1 MTTTLNP
8 PPVVPGPPAAQGK
21 PPSSGAGRVI
31 TIVMIAVGAVVIL
44 GAIASAVFATVAAAS
59 ARTTSSSL
67 AVDGVTDLD
76 VDVSAGSLRIEFA
89 DVPEAELDVTSS
101 WGLARWTL
109 EREGDD
115 LTVASP
121 DGFFAGG
128 WLWGGTG
135 DAVLRLPRA
144 LEGADADFGLSA
156 GDLRVDG
163 AFGAL
168 DLELGAGSADIQGS
182 ARELDAQISAG
193 SVDLD
198 LADVDAVSIG
208 LSAGSMDAVLTG
220 AQPRS
225 IEAEVSAGDLDLTVP
240 EGRYN
245 VVSDVSAGDFDN
257 RIDSTSNARSTIRVQ
272 VSAGSATLRAG

>member
-8 PPVVPGPPAAQGK
+8 PPVAPGPPPAQ
-21 PPSSGAGRVI
+21 PPASGAGRVI
-31 TIVMIAVGAVVIL
+31 AIVMIVIGAIVIVGAIT
-44 GAIASAVFATVAAAS
+44 SAVFATVAATS
-59 ARTTSSSL
+59 ARTTSTSL
-67 AVDGVTDLD
+67 AVSGVTDLD
-76 VDVSAGSLRIEFA
+76 VDVSAGSLTIEFT
-89 DVPEAELDVTSS
+89 DVAEAELDVTSS

-109 EREGDD
+109 ERDGDE
-115 LTVASP
+115 LAVASP
-121 DGFFAGG
+121 QGFFNGG

-135 DAVLRLPRA
+135 DAVLRLPLA
-144 LEGADADFGLSA
+144 LEGMDADFGLSA

-163 AFGAL
+163 AFGDL

-182 ARELDAQISAG
+182 ARELDAQVNAG

-198 LADVDAVSIG
+198 LADVSAVSIG

-225 IEAEVSAGDLDLTVP
+225 IEAEVSAGSLDLTVP

-245 VVSDVSAGDFDN
+245 VASDVSAGDFDN
-257 RIDSTSNARSTIRVQ
+257 RIDSDSDARSTIRVQ
-272 VSAGSATLRAG
+272 LSAGSATLRAG